1 MSDIAANIYEYRL
14 KCGYT
19 QKELANMLGVSVQT
33 ISKWERGASAPD
45 ISVLPKIAEVFRI
58 SIDALFGMDAKT
70 DAIEWTNVSYDE
82 IAELMIS
89 RICFSIQSYNSGKT
103 DAEKKIK
110 LDELVRL
117 MKENPTYDIGVAR
130 PFRKLMYISMDTGF
144 AGIDDMENK
153 IFNEDNDELFDFLG
167 NATNRRIL
175 TLVYD
180 SQRTT
185 ISENYI
191 AETIGC
197 EIAEVRAA
205 IEFMEK
211 YGMLDKSD
219 VMVGKD
225 KNMTLYTMSRPDG
238 SREFILLRIIGA
250 FGKKFHKKA
259 EKYLALIN

>member
-144 AGIDDMENK
+144 AGIDACEVE
-153 IFNEDNDELFDFLG
+153 IL
-167 NATNRRIL
+167 RRESGAPY
-175 TLVYD
+175 V
-180 SQRTT
+180 
-185 ISENYI
+185 
-191 AETIGC
+191 
-197 EIAEVRAA
+197 
-205 IEFMEK
+205 
-211 YGMLDKSD
+211 
-219 VMVGKD
+219 
-225 KNMTLYTMSRPDG
+225 TLY
-238 SREFILLRIIGA
+238 GA
-250 FGKKFHKKA
+250 ARKKA
-259 EKYLALIN
+259 EEMGITDWKISITNTKEVATAFVIAVADDVKE

>member
-1 MSDIAANIYEYRL
+1 
-14 KCGYT
+14 
-19 QKELANMLGVSVQT
+19 MLGVSVQT
-33 ISKWERGASAPD
+33 ISKWERDASAPD

-144 AGIDDMENK
+144 AGIDACEVE
-153 IFNEDNDELFDFLG
+153 IL
-167 NATNRRIL
+167 RRESGAPY
-175 TLVYD
+175 V
-180 SQRTT
+180 
-185 ISENYI
+185 
-191 AETIGC
+191 
-197 EIAEVRAA
+197 
-205 IEFMEK
+205 
-211 YGMLDKSD
+211 
-219 VMVGKD
+219 
-225 KNMTLYTMSRPDG
+225 TLY
-238 SREFILLRIIGA
+238 GA
-250 FGKKFHKKA
+250 ARKKA
-259 EKYLALIN
+259 EEMGITDWKISITNTKEVATAYVIAVADDVKE

>member
-1 MSDIAANIYEYRL
+1 
-14 KCGYT
+14 
-19 QKELANMLGVSVQT
+19 
-33 ISKWERGASAPD
+33 
-45 ISVLPKIAEVFRI
+45 
-58 SIDALFGMDAKT
+58 
-70 DAIEWTNVSYDE
+70 
-82 IAELMIS
+82 
-89 RICFSIQSYNSGKT
+89 
-103 DAEKKIK
+103 
-110 LDELVRL
+110 
-117 MKENPTYDIGVAR
+117 
-130 PFRKLMYISMDTGF
+130 MYISMDTGF

-211 YGMLDKSD
+211 IRY
-219 VMVGKD
+219 
-225 KNMTLYTMSRPDG
+225 
-238 SREFILLRIIGA
+238 A
-250 FGKKFHKKA
+250 
-259 EKYLALIN
+259 